1 MITLLTSELNRINQ
15 EINKRMERHRKQSNK
30 LGIKFFDDSK
40 WDDTIELEKEKE
52 TLKKV
57 SLMWAD
63 GFEEIID
70 KFRHMVAED
79 GFRRLQGEK
88 PKLAWSDLFDYFH
101 NELKLKEIKSLMEK
115 A

>member
-15 EINKRMERHRKQSNK
+15 EIKEEILTGGNHNEWEYKINPS
-30 LGIKFFDDSK
+30 LL
-40 WDDTIELEKEKE
+40 ELEKEKE

-57 SLMWAD
+57 SIMWAD
-63 GFEEIID
+63 GFKEIID

-79 GFRRLQGEK
+79 GLRRLQGEE

-101 NELKLKEIKSLMEK
+101 NELKLKQIKSLMEK

>member
-15 EINKRMERHRKQSNK
+15 EINKRMERHRKQANK
-30 LGIKFFDDSK
+30 LGIKFFDDSR
-40 WDDTIELEKEKE
+40 WNDTIELQREKE

-63 GFEEIID
+63 GMLRIFQGLFCSRCNENCEVGMLFKEIKYREE
-70 KFRHMVAED
+70 
-79 GFRRLQGEK
+79 
-88 PKLAWSDLFDYFH
+88 
-101 NELKLKEIKSLMEK
+101 ELKQIKSLMEK